1 MNRKEY
7 FLLALKNNKHMEV
20 SWLFSAFSITPNVDE
35 KNLKHLDLV
44 QTPAGI
50 SFYNKETD
58 SMVNINPEQVTP
70 GQPLFNFKRGIRLKA
85 GDLPNVHTDIETTY
99 GNCIFNMCSLVYGF
113 GSKFPF
119 VTGLVSIEKIEAKIA
134 EVLQDTPKDG
144 NRDPKA
150 LYCDE

>member
-20 SWLFSAFSITPNVDE
+20 SWLFSAFSITANVDE

-70 GQPLFNFKRGIRLKA
+70 GRPLLNFKRGIRLKA
-85 GDLPNVHTDIETTY
+85 GDLPNV
-99 GNCIFNMCSLVYGF
+99 
-113 GSKFPF
+113 
-119 VTGLVSIEKIEAKIA
+119 
-134 EVLQDTPKDG
+134 
-144 NRDPKA
+144 A
-150 LYCDE
+150 LIS

>member
-20 SWLFSAFSITPNVDE
+20 SWLFSAFSITTNVGE

-70 GQPLFNFKRGIRLKA
+70 GQPLLNFKRGIRLKA
-85 GDLPNVHTDIETTY
+85 ATFQTFTLILRPP
-99 GNCIFNMCSLVYGF
+99 M
-113 GSKFPF
+113 
-119 VTGLVSIEKIEAKIA
+119 VTAFSIC
-134 EVLQDTPKDG
+134 V
-144 NRDPKA
+144 R
-150 LYCDE
+150 